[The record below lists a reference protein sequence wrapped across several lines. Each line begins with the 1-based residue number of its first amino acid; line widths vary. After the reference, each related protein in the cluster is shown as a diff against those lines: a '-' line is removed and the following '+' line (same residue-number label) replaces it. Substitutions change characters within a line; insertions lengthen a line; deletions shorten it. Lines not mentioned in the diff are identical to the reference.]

1 MTSSFFSTQEGS
13 RRCSTRRAYDI
24 IIIDTPPVM
33 TSADAALIGRF
44 ADTCLFLVRWGHT
57 SWDEMTAAI
66 GFLRLCRVVLD
77 GIVLVGVDA
86 GSANYGQLASL

>member
-1 MTSSFFSTQEGS
+1 
-13 RRCSTRRAYDI
+13 
-24 IIIDTPPVM
+24 M
-33 TSADAALIGRF
+33 TSADVALIGRF

-86 GSANYGQLASL
+86 GSANYGQLASYETIRSDNRFMRVPSERKLTEVE